1 MQESTDS
8 PVGGTAVDEPVTS
21 TEAAAATSERAP
33 GPRSK
38 LAGFSWLSGIAVRA
52 FTVAA
57 VGAFLLFLLGV
68 AQRTQWVTASGLF
81 GAQAKAEAG
90 AAAAGEEK
98 RFICPMMCT
107 PPSTEPGRCPVCAME
122 LVEATGGGDNDGKS
136 VTIQPA
142 ARRLVGIQ
150 TATSTLESAT
160 RTIQTVGSIGF
171 DESRLSTISAYI
183 DGRLEKLYANYVG
196 VQVSEGDD
204 LALIYSPQLYAAQ
217 TEYVTSLDGGSVG
230 RFDIGDSRLN
240 EMARENLRELG
251 MTDDQISEL
260 RESGKAESRIR
271 IKSPR
276 SGTVIRKAAVEGD
289 YVKTGQKIYQIAD
302 LTSVWLML
310 DLFPD
315 DAALVRYGQQV
326 EAEIQSIPGE
336 VFTGR
341 VAFIDPTVNRK
352 TRTVQVRVEL
362 LNFDGKLRPGDY
374 ASARI
379 TIPATAAPLVYD
391 PALAGKYI
399 SPMHPQV
406 VRDEPGLCPLS
417 GMDLVPTSTLGYT
430 TEPQPDQRVVTVP
443 RNAVLLNGEN
453 AVIYVETEPG
463 RFEIRRVTVGP
474 MNDKEAVIIDGLAA
488 GETVATA
495 GNFLID
501 SQMQLAGN
509 PSLLDPSRAP
519 SYAPGPLD
527 LPRRDPLMLTGE
539 AGSHFDGAYNAY
551 FEIQA
556 ALAGDTTP
564 SPVSLSALIGG
575 LTYLEMSG
583 SVPDECQRQFAI
595 ARRSAQRMD
604 GALETAREANRSVS
618 QSMLRAAN
626 ITRGPKTAQ
635 SMTHFFCSMVPGGG
649 GDWIQASGEIANPY
663 WGSEMLRCGEVV
675 RDLSVKSEPVPRIAN
690 AAK

>member
-1 MQESTDS
+1 MQDSTHPQAS
-8 PVGGTAVDEPVTS
+8 
-21 TEAAAATSERAP
+21 EAAADDPAANTNRPPASAP
-33 GPRSK
+33 PLGSQSK
-38 LAGFSWLSGIAVRA
+38 LAGLGWLSRMVVQA
-52 FTVAA
+52 FILAA
-57 VGAFLLFLLGV
+57 VGAFLLLLLGI
-68 AQRTQWVTASGLF
+68 AQRTQWVTASGF
-81 GAQAKAEAG
+81 FAAQGQAG
-90 AAAAGEEK
+90 EAAATGGEAK

-136 VTIQPA
+136 VTIQPS

-150 TATSTLESAT
+150 TATSMLGNAT

-183 DGRLEKLYANYVG
+183 DGRLEELYANYVG

-217 TEYVTSLDGGSVG
+217 TEYITSLDGGSVG
-230 RFDIGDSRLN
+230 RFDTSERRLN
-240 EMARENLRELG
+240 EMAGENLRELG
-251 MTDDQISEL
+251 MSDDQISAL
-260 RESGKAESRIR
+260 RESRKAASRIR

-289 YVKTGQKIYQIAD
+289 YIKTGQKIFQIAD
-302 LTSVWLML
+302 LTSVWLMV

-341 VAFIDPTVNRK
+341 IAFVDPTVNPK

-379 TIPATAAPLVYD
+379 TVPATATRLVYD

-406 VRDEPGLCPLS
+406 VRSEPGQCPLC
-417 GMDLVPTSTLGYT
+417 GTDLVPTSTLGYT
-430 TEPQPDQRVVTVP
+430 AEPRPEQRVVTVP
-443 RNAVLLNGEN
+443 RDAVLLNGEK

-463 RFEIRRVTVGP
+463 RFEIRRITIGP
-474 MNDKEAVIIDGLAA
+474 MNDKHAVITHGLAA
-488 GETVATA
+488 GETIATA

-509 PSLLDPSRAP
+509 PSLLDPTRAP
-519 SYAPGPLD
+519 SYAPGPLE
-527 LPRRDPLMLTGE
+527 LPRRDPIMLTGE
-539 AGSHFDGAYNAY
+539 AADHFDRAYNAY

-564 SPVSLSALIGG
+564 PPVSLSALIDG
-575 LTYLEMSG
+575 LTQLELSG

-595 ARRSAQRMD
+595 ARKSAQRMD
-604 GALETAREANRSVS
+604 GSLETAREGNRSVS
-618 QSMLRAAN
+618 QALLRAAN

-635 SMTHFFCSMVPGGG
+635 SMTHFYCSMVPGGG
-649 GDWIQASGEIANPY
+649 GDWIQAGGELANPY

-675 RDLSVKSEPVPRIAN
+675 RDLAVKSESVPRIAN
-690 AAK
+690 AVK